1 MGFDETTRA
10 PEETEGRG
18 QGWAVVVLDRRGHEY
33 HPLPD
38 KGSVSIGRGESA
50 ALRIDRPWISRSHA
64 VLHMGPPLAIEDLG
78 GQNGVRVN
86 GAALKPRER
95 RPLTPGDTIVLG
107 TTMIVVQGRNVGDVV
122 QPALALSDFRT
133 RVEQE
138 CVRAG
143 KLGLGVD
150 VVAVVADAEAEWDVR
165 AALAATHSISVL
177 CVQPAGPFLVASLRR
192 KTRKGQNGDA
202 PLARKLDDLLRARG
216 IIARVD
222 GASYPD
228 DGESATELIERA
240 SARAA
245 SRNLVAA
252 KPGGDLHEEV
262 SALERQRIVDALAT
276 CGQNQSQAAKM
287 LGIAR
292 NTLIARMKAFGLN
305 KPRSAEESDR
315 EA

>member
-38 KGSVSIGRGESA
+38 KGSVSIGRGENT

-86 GAALKPRER
+86 GEPLESRER
-95 RPLTPGDTIVLG
+95 RPVVAGDTIVLG

-122 QPALALSDFRT
+122 QPALALADFRT

-138 CVRAG
+138 CARAG

-150 VVAVVADAEAEWDVR
+150 VVAIVANAEAEWEVR
-165 AALAATHSISVL
+165 AALAATHSINVL
-177 CVQPAGPFLVASLRR
+177 CVQPAGPFLVAALRR
-192 KTRKGQNGDA
+192 KTRKSGRYGDAA
-202 PLARKLDDLLRARG
+202 PLARKLDDLLRTRG
-216 IIARVD
+216 IVARVD

-228 DGESATELIERA
+228 DGDTARELVEKA

-245 SRNLVAA
+245 SQHRETSSRRSPAA
-252 KPGGDLHEEV
+252 ICTRRSRRSSVRGSSTRSRHAGRIRARQPRC
-262 SALERQRIVDALAT
+262 SASHAT
-276 CGQNQSQAAKM
+276 
-287 LGIAR
+287 
-292 NTLIARMKAFGLN
+292 
-305 KPRSAEESDR
+305 RSSRA
-315 EA
+315 

>member
-1 MGFDETTRA
+1 MGFEETTRE

-38 KGSVSIGRGESA
+38 KGSVSIGRGENT

-86 GAALKPRER
+86 GQALKAKER
-95 RPLTPGDTIVLG
+95 RPVKPGDTIVLG
-107 TTMIVVQGRNVGDVV
+107 TTMIVVQGRNVGDVI
-122 QPALALSDFRT
+122 QPALALSDFMT

-138 CVRAG
+138 CARAG

-150 VVAVVADAEAEWDVR
+150 VVAVVADAEAEWEVR

-177 CVQPAGPFLVASLRR
+177 CVQPAGPFLVAALRR
-192 KTRKGQNGDA
+192 KTRGKTGDA
-202 PLARKLDDLLRARG
+202 PLARRLDDLLRTRG
-216 IIARVD
+216 ITARVD
-222 GASYPD
+222 GSVFPEDGANPSELVEKAS
-228 DGESATELIERA
+228 S
-240 SARAA
+240 RAA
-245 SRNLVAA
+245 ARNLTAGKA
-252 KPGGDLHEEV
+252 GTDLHEEV
-262 SALERQRIVDALAT
+262 SQLERQRIVDALAT

-292 NTLIARMKAFGLN
+292 NTLIARMKAFGLG
-305 KPRSAEESDR
+305 KGRSTEEGEK

>member
-1 MGFDETTRA
+1 MGFEETTRE

-38 KGSVSIGRGESA
+38 KGSVSIGRGENT

-86 GAALKPRER
+86 GEPVKPRER
-95 RPLTPGDTIVLG
+95 RPVMPGDTIVLG
-107 TTMIVVQGRNVGDVV
+107 TTMIVVQGRNVGDVI
-122 QPALALSDFRT
+122 QPALALSDFLT
-133 RVEQE
+133 RLEHE
-138 CVRAG
+138 CARGG

-165 AALAATHSISVL
+165 AALAATHSINVL

-192 KTRKGQNGDA
+192 KTRGKTGEA
-202 PLARKLDDLLRARG
+202 PLARRLDDLLRTRG
-216 IIARVD
+216 IVARVD
-222 GASYPD
+222 GAAFPE
-228 DGESATELIERA
+228 DGDRATDLVAKAAERA
-240 SARAA
+240 AARK
-245 SRNLVAA
+245 LPTG
-252 KPGGDLHEEV
+252 KTGDLHEEV
-262 SALERQRIVDALAT
+262 SQLERQRIVDALAT

-292 NTLIARMKAFGLN
+292 NTLIARMKAFGLA
-305 KPRSAEESDR
+305 KARSIDEGEK